1 MMQLP
6 AFYLKMSR
14 DDSWYMDRPHFHESV
29 EFLLPVSSGD
39 QLFVENEAYPLRPT
53 VLFVLPDATLHK
65 TLASKPYK
73 RFVLH
78 VPVQTLDFLSTSQ
91 TNLSERIHNTQYM
104 VELGD
109 RAEYFRDLLG
119 QLEKRCEAH
128 SMEFGA
134 DIEELFLLTKF
145 LIEALSLAKPRKRE
159 PELPKHSMKSNS
171 LQISAVLDY
180 LQEHM
185 TEKLTLDQIASEF
198 YISKYHLSHCF
209 KAATGFSVMEYL
221 ISSRILKAR
230 LLLQDGVRVQAAGEA
245 VGFQSNEHFIRTFT
259 SMTGI
264 SPKQYARQFS
274 EGDRQ

>member
-1 MMQLP
+1 MMQVP
-6 AFYLKMSR
+6 AYYVKMSR

-29 EFLLPVSSGD
+29 EFLLPLSNGD
-39 QLFVENEAYPLRPT
+39 ELFVESEAYPLRPS

-65 TLASKPYK
+65 TLASTPYK

-78 VPVQTLDFLSTSQ
+78 VPVQTLDFLSTEQ
-91 TNLSERIHNTQYM
+91 TNFSERIRSGEHM

-109 RAEYFRDLLG
+109 RAPWFQEQLG
-119 QLEKRCEAH
+119 QMEKRCEERSGA
-128 SMEFGA
+128 FGA
-134 DIEELFLLTKF
+134 DIEELFLLAQF
-145 LIEALSLAKPRKRE
+145 LIEALSLIKPRKA
-159 PELPKHSMKSNS
+159 PERPSRTMKSNS
-171 LQISAVLDY
+171 LQISAVLEY

-185 TEKLTLDQIASEF
+185 TERLTLDQIAAEF

-221 ISSRILKAR
+221 ISCRILKAR

-259 SMTGI
+259 SLTGI

-274 EGDRQ
+274 EGDKQ